1 MSTKK
6 VKLGI
11 KLSVLSLLLATTLP
25 SGLVYAE
32 SKEYTELS
40 ISDHTELSENSLN
53 SLELKKELEIPLVSN
68 ETIQSAETSE
78 TTDETINQETLNE
91 YTQELPSETAT
102 VSSTIDVI
110 HSDEEN
116 VYSIPQEAPSP
127 IRRKLGQLEARSTS
141 TPKDEEA
148 LTEEVFDEKAFDQA
162 IEQYLDNAN
171 EEELELLLNASTE
184 QEMKAA
190 LEYLLFNQIEE
201 EYGVEELAEL
211 KKYLSAE
218 EIERLDNEAD
228 HAKFKSYLTDLFNKR
243 EKQMDVESVIDEIIL
258 LSTEEEFTRIQQAT
272 EDELTDVLLEIADSK
287 VAPLENENKKRE
299 KRAIP
304 IVLAPWLVANATPI
318 LIGAGKTVIAAG
330 AGIYVGVKARNA
342 KIQSNARRYQRN
354 QEIARAANAQ
364 ARRVQAV
371 ARTAKRVSQMA
382 QNYAANQARAQAVAR
397 VRAQTASLKQQ
408 ADARARA
415 QTAANARRQS
425 TARPY
430 ITTKPVV
437 KPIIKPRPAVVK
449 PAPTTKSTV
458 NNKDTVHVVK
468 SGDSLWVISNR
479 TGISIEMLRKLNN
492 IKGDVIQPG
501 QRLIVK
507 KAAVPTPTVV
517 NKDTIHTVKS
527 GDSLWA
533 ISNRTGVSI
542 EMLRKLNNIKGDVI
556 QPGKRLIVKKAVIP
570 APAVVNKD
578 TIHTVK
584 SGDSLWA
591 ISNRTGVSVEV
602 LRKLNNIKG
611 DVIQPGQRLI
621 VKKAI
626 TSNTNNTHTVKYGD
640 TLWTISMINGIS
652 IDTLRQLNHI
662 KGDLIQPGQQL
673 IVKSSGTSSTVKP
686 ATPNKDVTH
695 KTTYGDS
702 LWVIAS
708 KYGVTIDSLRKQN
721 NIKGDLIHPGQ
732 ILLVT
737 KGSTSAPAIKQPV
750 GTKTEQ
756 YIVKPGNSLWQIAN
770 NYGISIPDL
779 VKWNSIKNYT
789 IHPGQTIAIHKIVA
803 IPEKPVITTIPKR
816 EESSGVTKTPDA
828 PKHPIITTVPKVEP
842 KPVVTTTPN
851 VDDQSGITTIP
862 KVDTKPTIEKSSE
875 LKTNYKYSHSVI
887 EKAKLDPLYHDF
899 PKSMD
904 IDILSNPVVTR
915 EDGRIEHLIKGNI
928 NDESGIY
935 HITVKGDSIIH
946 RTFIPES
953 DWARFSKVNGLPE
966 LIKIPSLK

>member
-1 MSTKK
+1 MGLSTKK

-507 KAAVPTPTVV
+507 KAAVPAPT
-517 NKDTIHTVKS
+517 
-527 GDSLWA
+527 
-533 ISNRTGVSI
+533 
-542 EMLRKLNNIKGDVI
+542 
-556 QPGKRLIVKKAVIP
+556 
-570 APAVVNKD
+570 VVNKD